1 MNKNFLMLNFCTEYS
16 SEGNTRKDMRRD
28 SCFSTI
34 FHSEGNG
41 IVQKNKYTIK
51 LYKIGDWLNKKGQ
64 NNACLTDRAGIVHH
78 LKILQSVFKFNYRLK
93 EIRNHFIL
101 TVTLNGDLIY
111 HKYMLSWVRYLYEYP
126 FNVFLADA
134 HKVKNTTGFKFES
147 IINLFNLVGATSGI
161 CEHGTGIHAIGETAW
176 FKALMTI
183 KEIQAKLKEL
193 EGGHKQINDIFPV
206 IHAEKGWGAPN
217 KKLKG
222 VTTLEDIDIDN
233 NSLHSS
239 DYWGSE
245 EEFNKRLELYRKNYK
260 ILIDYKKK

>member
-1 MNKNFLMLNFCTEYS
+1 M
-16 SEGNTRKDMRRD
+16 
-28 SCFSTI
+28 
-34 FHSEGNG
+34 
-41 IVQKNKYTIK
+41 
-51 LYKIGDWLNKKGQ
+51 
-64 NNACLTDRAGIVHH
+64 HH

-161 CEHGTGIHAIGETAW
+161 CEHGTGIHA
-176 FKALMTI
+176 
-183 KEIQAKLKEL
+183 KLKEL